1 MLIDWHIEGHKKA
14 SQEKLNLDFAMSVE
28 EYTARQPKWKSQCTQ
43 QPSPASTS
51 HTTEYTTVKTI
62 DLENGDDYE
71 ECTKK
76 CICLWKSR
84 RVITE
89 KKE

>member
-1 MLIDWHIEGHKKA
+1 M
-14 SQEKLNLDFAMSVE
+14 VE
-28 EYTARQPKWKSQCTQ
+28 EYTAHQPKQKSQCAR
-43 QPSPASTS
+43 QPSPASTGP
-51 HTTEYTTVKTI
+51 TTEYTTVKTI

-71 ECTKK
+71 EHTKK

-84 RVITE
+84 WVITE